1 MKYVLSLLLALLLTE
16 AIELPLARL
25 FGVKGRD
32 LVFVVLANVMTN
44 PAVNVLY
51 AAVTFFTKLPTIP
64 VIAALELAA
73 VAAEWIVYR
82 FAADA
87 KRPLLMSLVCNA
99 ASFCAGLLLYHII

>member
-1 MKYVLSLLLALLLTE
+1 MKYVFSLLLALLLTE
-16 AIELPLARL
+16 AVELPIARL

-32 LVFVVLANVMTN
+32 LVFVLLANIMTN

-51 AAVTFFTKLPTIP
+51 AAATVFTKLPTIP
-64 VIAALELAA
+64 VIAVLELAA

-82 FAADA
+82 RAADA

-99 ASFCAGLLLYHII
+99 ASFCTGLLLNPFI